1 MSVHDLLRV
10 AAERGFVVDA
20 TAWFTYRQ
28 MRNITA
34 HAYDHAKAEQVC
46 RGPSGFLADAE
57 ALIARLEA
65 LNG

>member
-1 MSVHDLLRV
+1 
-10 AAERGFVVDA
+10 
-20 TAWFTYRQ
+20 